1 LLLLEE
7 SVREKEGKSK
17 RDDELQ
23 PETAIATPTTA
34 KSPQAQRP

>member
-1 LLLLEE
+1 LLLSEE

-23 PETAIATPTTA
+23 PETASAAPATA
-34 KSPQAQRP
+34 KNP